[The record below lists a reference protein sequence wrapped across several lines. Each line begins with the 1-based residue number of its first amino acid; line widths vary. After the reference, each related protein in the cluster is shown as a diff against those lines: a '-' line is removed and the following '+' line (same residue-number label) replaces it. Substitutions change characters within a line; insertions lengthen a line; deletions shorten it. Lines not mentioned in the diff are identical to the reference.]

1 MAVATTSW
9 LKKVCDKQYKDT
21 MDGMAIYFLIVYMY
35 MYAVIKSND
44 MRVSNDSRGVQ
55 NHKKH

>member
-1 MAVATTSW
+1 
-9 LKKVCDKQYKDT
+9 

>member
-1 MAVATTSW
+1 
-9 LKKVCDKQYKDT
+9 
-21 MDGMAIYFLIVYMY
+21 MDGMAVYFLIVYI
-35 MYAVIKSND
+35 YAAVESND

>member
-1 MAVATTSW
+1 
-9 LKKVCDKQYKDT
+9 

-55 NHKKH
+55 NHKKNINKIEFSKCMYLTIH